1 MAKHTYNRTVW
12 ENDNE
17 PDITEN
23 NLNNIEEG
31 IVNAQD
37 TANQNVDD
45 IATLNK
51 TVTTLSD
58 TVTNNKSETD
68 KSIESVKTSVTD
80 LVKTVTDNKTETD
93 KSITS
98 LQSSVKD
105 LQDLGLTVQ
114 DGLLC
119 AVYGD

>member
-1 MAKHTYNRTVW
+1 MAKHIYNRTYW

-17 PDITEN
+17 PDITEDT
-23 NLNNIEEG
+23 LNNIEEG
-31 IVNAQD
+31 IYNAQD

-45 IATLNK
+45 ITTLDK

-58 TVTNNKSETD
+58 TVT
-68 KSIESVKTSVTD
+68 
-80 LVKTVTDNKTETD
+80 DNKTETD
-93 KSITS
+93 KNISDVMNAVDTNAKSITS

>member
-58 TVTNNKSETD
+58 TVTNNK
-68 KSIESVKTSVTD
+68 
-80 LVKTVTDNKTETD
+80 TETD